1 MRTLALSAAF
11 VIVVTTPAMA
21 QTIPN
26 MPGMP
31 GMGHT
36 AHPPPPAPPPPPPP
50 ARPQPRRAAPQARQ
64 ATPAPVPPAPPL
76 AAAAQPMDMQGMD
89 HGAMDHTAMPAMPAE
104 EIVGSDPAPAPPTDY
119 PSDALFDPTAMQAAR
134 DQLRREHGGA
144 LISKIMLNLGEYQ
157 SRNGEDG
164 YRWEGEARFGGDIHR
179 LVWRTEGEGG
189 VDTGVEAAELQAL
202 YSRAVTPYFDLQVG
216 IRQDFEPTPQRTYA
230 TVGFEGLAPYWFDVQ
245 GALFLSDRGDVL
257 GRAEGTYDVR
267 LTQRLILQPCAELN
281 LAAQDVPEI
290 GIGSGVT
297 NLELGLRLR
306 YEVRRNFAP
315 YVGISYDENFGDT
328 ADFARAAG
336 EDPSRTSLVFG
347 LRAWF

>member
-11 VIVVTTPAMA
+11 VIVVASPAMA
-21 QTIPN
+21 QT
-26 MPGMP
+26 MPDMP

-64 ATPAPVPPAPPL
+64 ATPAPRPPAPPV
-76 AAAAQPMDMQGMD
+76 ADAAQPMDMPGMD
-89 HGAMDHTAMPAMPAE
+89 HGAMDHSAMPEMSAE
-104 EIVGSDPAPAPPTDY
+104 EIVGSDPAPAPPTDH
-119 PSDALFDPTAMQAAR
+119 PSDAFFDPTTMQAAR

-144 LISKIMLNLGEYQ
+144 LISRVMLNLGEYQ

-179 LVWRTEGEGG
+179 LVLRTEGEGG

-257 GRAEGTYDVR
+257 GRAEGSYDVR
-267 LTQRLILQPCAELN
+267 LTQRFILQPRAELN

-315 YVGISYDENFGDT
+315 YVGISYDEKFGGT
-328 ADFARAAG
+328 ADFARTAG

>member
-1 MRTLALSAAF
+1 MST
-11 VIVVTTPAMA
+11 
-21 QTIPN
+21 
-26 MPGMP
+26 
-31 GMGHT
+31 
-36 AHPPPPAPPPPPPP
+36 
-50 ARPQPRRAAPQARQ
+50 
-64 ATPAPVPPAPPL
+64 
-76 AAAAQPMDMQGMD
+76 MD
-89 HGAMDHTAMPAMPAE
+89 HGAMDHTATLELPAE
-104 EIVGSDPAPAPPTDY
+104 EVVGAEPAPALPNDHAA
-119 PSDALFDPTAMQAAR
+119 DAFFDPATMQASR

-144 LISKIMLNLGEYQ
+144 LISEVMLNLGEYQ
-157 SRNGEDG
+157 SRDGEDG

-179 LVWRTEGEGG
+179 LVLKSEGEGG
-189 VDTGVEAAELQAL
+189 VDSGIEAAEVQAL
-202 YSRAVTPYFDLQVG
+202 YSRAVTPYFDLQIG

-245 GALFLSDRGDVL
+245 GALFLSDDGDVL
-257 GRAEGTYDVR
+257 GRAEGTYDLR
-267 LTQRLILQPCAELN
+267 LTQRLILQPRAEVN

-290 GIGSGVT
+290 GVGSGVT

-315 YVGISYDENFGDT
+315 YVGISYDEKFGGT